1 LEGHL
6 NARSSVTATFEP
18 TAINPSSRN
27 RIFGGGSTA
36 LGLAS
41 AQKLEAAAYSSL
53 HLAQDRM
60 SNWSQSGMKRL
71 FDIFCVLSMLPLL
84 LPVFLAVGLV
94 VRFTSH
100 GPVFFLQKRMG
111 RHNRTFTIFKFR
123 SLTHLNGATHNAVT
137 TTENQRF
144 TPAGRF
150 LRRWKL
156 DELPQ
161 LLNVLRGDM
170 SLVGPRPK
178 LPEHQI
184 DTLSSRPGIT
194 GAATI
199 AFAREEMVLARV
211 PKHHLDAYYHSTI
224 LPAKHRLDTEYMAR
238 ATFFSDLRLIFDS
251 ILRRWDSSV
260 MYSLIHTEQ
269 FQGEARM
276 RRLGAPVPSIASTP
290 VPMTTGEE
298 SFV

>member
-1 LEGHL
+1 M
-6 NARSSVTATFEP
+6 
-18 TAINPSSRN
+18 NPSARN
-27 RIFGGGSTA
+27 RISGGGSTA
-36 LGLAS
+36 LAS
-41 AQKLEAAAYSSL
+41 SQNPEAAAHSSL
-53 HLAQDRM
+53 HLSQDRM
-60 SNWSQSGMKRL
+60 SDWSQSSTKRF
-71 FDIFCVLSMLPLL
+71 FDIFCVLSMLPLA
-84 LPVFLAVGLV
+84 LPIFLAVGLA

-111 RHNRTFTIFKFR
+111 CHSRTFTIFKFR

-184 DTLSSRPGIT
+184 GNLRCRPGIT

-199 AFAREEMVLARV
+199 AFAREEVILARV

-238 ATFFSDLRLIFDS
+238 ATFSSDLELICNS
-251 ILRRWDSSV
+251 ILRRWDSSE
-260 MYSLIHTEQ
+260 MYRLIHTAQ
-269 FQGEARM
+269 LQAEARK
-276 RRLGAPVPSIASTP
+276 RRASAPVTSIAP
-290 VPMTTGEE
+290 KPIPMATGEE